1 MKLAI
6 YKFDNVTSTNDIAM
20 NLIKKHKKK
29 SGCIYAKLQT
39 KGRGQYGKKWISIKG
54 NLFVSVFFKIDNRIS
69 IERFT
74 KLNCI
79 KIKKILNFFIKKK
92 IKIKYPNDLF
102 VDNCKICG
110 ILQETLF
117 YKDKK
122 FAIIGIG
129 VNIVKSPK
137 IENYPTTYMNNYVKG
152 SIDKKKIF
160 RLIKNSY
167 EMRN

>member
-1 MKLAI
+1 MKLK
-6 YKFDNVTSTNDIAM
+6 KFRFKKVKSTNNTAIKIA
-20 NLIKKHKKK
+20 K
-29 SGCIYAKLQT
+29 SLNYKCGMVISDTQLN
-39 KGRGQYGKKWISIKG
+39 GRGQYGKKWISIKG